1 MGKYLHSVTLDKDR
15 CEGCTNCIK
24 RCPTEAIRVRGQ
36 KAIIITD
43 RCIDCGECIRIC
55 PHNAK
60 KAIFD
65 PLELSEFS
73 YRIALPAPALFGQF
87 DHIDDIDYILT
98 ALKGLGFDDVF
109 EVSRAAEIVT
119 EYTRRFLSEHKADHP
134 YISTACPAVVRLV
147 EVRFP
152 YLTDYLLP
160 VISPVELAAR
170 LAKEEARKKHPELKP
185 EEIGTYFISPCPA
198 KVTYVKKPIGYEKS
212 EIDRVVSMSTVYRH
226 LLDALKKVERPEPIS
241 RSGVIGISWAAT
253 GGEAAGLL
261 NERYLAADGV
271 ENIINV
277 LDEIENENFSGL
289 EFIELNACQGGCVGG
304 VLAVEN
310 PYIAKARLQKLRKYL
325 PLSQNRID
333 PFAGVDAPLEWSVG
347 AESNPALQLNT
358 DRSQAIEMS
367 KQLNEI
373 AARLP
378 GLDCGS
384 CGSPSCKALAEDIV
398 RGDAYE
404 SDCIFK
410 MKERIQDIFRSLADM
425 EHITVR
431 DLEKRERD
439 EKGEDR
445 T

>member
-170 LAKEEARKKHPELKP
+170 MAKKEARKK
-185 EEIGTYFISPCPA
+185 
-198 KVTYVKKPIGYEKS
+198 
-212 EIDRVVSMSTVYRH
+212 
-226 LLDALKKVERPEPIS
+226 
-241 RSGVIGISWAAT
+241 
-253 GGEAAGLL
+253 
-261 NERYLAADGV
+261 
-271 ENIINV
+271 
-277 LDEIENENFSGL
+277 
-289 EFIELNACQGGCVGG
+289 
-304 VLAVEN
+304 
-310 PYIAKARLQKLRKYL
+310 
-325 PLSQNRID
+325 
-333 PFAGVDAPLEWSVG
+333 
-347 AESNPALQLNT
+347 
-358 DRSQAIEMS
+358 
-367 KQLNEI
+367 
-373 AARLP
+373 
-378 GLDCGS
+378 
-384 CGSPSCKALAEDIV
+384 
-398 RGDAYE
+398 
-404 SDCIFK
+404 
-410 MKERIQDIFRSLADM
+410 
-425 EHITVR
+425 
-431 DLEKRERD
+431 
-439 EKGEDR
+439 
-445 T
+445 